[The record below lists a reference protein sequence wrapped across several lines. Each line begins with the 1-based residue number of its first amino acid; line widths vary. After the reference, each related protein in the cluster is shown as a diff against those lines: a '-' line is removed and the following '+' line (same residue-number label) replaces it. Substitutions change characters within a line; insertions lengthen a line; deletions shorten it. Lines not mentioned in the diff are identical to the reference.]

1 LIWRGWLV
9 AGTVGL
15 IGIAALLAGTVCL
28 TSGCGTLGYVGQ
40 SIGGHISLVNS
51 ARPVDEWLAA
61 PDTPAPLKSRL
72 ELSQRMR
79 EFAVHEL
86 KLPDNRS
93 YRTFADLHR
102 PAAVWNVAA
111 APELSLKLKTWCY
124 PVVGCVG
131 YQGYFDL
138 ETAQAQG
145 EALRRE
151 GFEVT
156 VYPVPAYSTLGKANW
171 LGGDPLLNTFIQWP
185 EVELAR
191 LIFHELSHQ
200 VVFAPGDTMFNESF
214 ATTVERLGGDRWLA
228 AEGSEFARSQARQID
243 ERRAAARR
251 IIFATRAELESIYR
265 SDASDEVK
273 RERKAA
279 AMARMRAEHE
289 ALKAGPWK
297 GYTGYDAFFAKAN
310 NASLGIQATYLNW
323 VPALT
328 ALFEREG
335 SDFERFYAAAGR
347 LATLP
352 REQREATLL
361 ALAPAPGA
369 SSPTH
374 DKP

>member
-1 LIWRGWLV
+1 M
-9 AGTVGL
+9 AGTGGL
-15 IGIAALLAGTVCL
+15 IGIAALLAGSVCL
-28 TSGCGTLGYVGQ
+28 TSGCSTLGYVGQ
-40 SIGGHISLVNS
+40 SIGGHLSLVNS
-51 ARPVDEWLAA
+51 ARPVDEWLSA
-61 PDTPAPLKSRL
+61 PDTPPPLKGRL

-79 EFAVHEL
+79 DFAVREL

-138 ETAQAQG
+138 ATAEAQG
-145 EALRRE
+145 EALRGQ

-185 EVELAR
+185 EIELAR

-214 ATTVERLGGDRWLA
+214 ATTVERLGGERWLA
-228 AEGSEFARSQARQID
+228 AEGSEPARSQARLID

-265 SDASDEVK
+265 SDATEDVK

-335 SDFERFYAAAGR
+335 SDFERFYAAAAH
-347 LATLP
+347 LAALP
-352 REQREATLL
+352 REEREATLL
-361 ALAPAPGA
+361 ALAPPPGA

-374 DKP
+374 NNP